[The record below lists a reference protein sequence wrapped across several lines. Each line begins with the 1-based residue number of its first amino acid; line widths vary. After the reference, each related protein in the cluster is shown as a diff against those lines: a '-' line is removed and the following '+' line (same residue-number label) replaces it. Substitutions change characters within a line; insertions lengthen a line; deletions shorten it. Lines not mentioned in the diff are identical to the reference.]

1 MIRILGEES
10 WYGILELKGNETLCE
25 TSIKLLGWPRL
36 ISFFLRLKLRRLGT
50 TILTITGEN
59 GALLERFFEPRYIII
74 VSLQKIQEIIEIQNK
89 TNCAENVQLL
99 TQRLNQKR
107 YRVASL
113 SISQRS
119 CSKFRFSETRCRQ
132 NGSANGF
139 DASRAAKFVGFSP
152 TRVAVSNHPI
162 FPAVVA
168 IRPRIGAR
176 KKRNSRGG
184 RIDGIDG
191 RFYYR
196 SFDRWRLTGR
206 ENNSACLHSGYSGH
220 AWTTV
225 QRRVIET
232 VPLPRNSL
240 LLPNICL

>member
-1 MIRILGEES
+1 M
-10 WYGILELKGNETLCE
+10 
-25 TSIKLLGWPRL
+25 
-36 ISFFLRLKLRRLGT
+36 
-50 TILTITGEN
+50 
-59 GALLERFFEPRYIII
+59 
-74 VSLQKIQEIIEIQNK
+74 EIQNK

-119 CSKFRFSETRCRQ
+119 CAANSDSQKRDAGKTDRQMVSMPLVRPNSSVFPQPGSRFRTIRFSPRLLR
-132 NGSANGF
+132 
-139 DASRAAKFVGFSP
+139 SR
-152 TRVAVSNHPI
+152 H
-162 FPAVVA
+162 

-206 ENNSACLHSGYSGH
+206 ENNSACLHVGTPGTHEQQYNEESSRPFLFQGIRSFFPTSASKLRVERDTIAGN
-220 AWTTV
+220 TPLV
-225 QRRVIET
+225 SRR
-232 VPLPRNSL
+232 
-240 LLPNICL
+240 

>member
-1 MIRILGEES
+1 M
-10 WYGILELKGNETLCE
+10 
-25 TSIKLLGWPRL
+25 
-36 ISFFLRLKLRRLGT
+36 
-50 TILTITGEN
+50 
-59 GALLERFFEPRYIII
+59 
-74 VSLQKIQEIIEIQNK
+74 EIQNK

-168 IRPRIGAR
+168 IATHPPANWRAEKEKFKGGEDR
-176 KKRNSRGG
+176 RN
-184 RIDGIDG
+184 
-191 RFYYR
+191 
-196 SFDRWRLTGR
+196 
-206 ENNSACLHSGYSGH
+206 
-220 AWTTV
+220 
-225 QRRVIET
+225 
-232 VPLPRNSL
+232 
-240 LLPNICL
+240 